1 MATNLY
7 IQTVSEANL
16 ASDTKALESG
26 TLTFSERAI
35 YLGIG
40 GKKVQYLGGSS
51 GSGGQVTADALQ
63 WIGSFASDDEA
74 KQQNKDNALFYN
86 STDGALKVLVGSQV
100 TTIITGGV
108 SVRDLEAI
116 KTQLNAKANSADV
129 YTKKEVYNKTEAD
142 KIAQD
147 SKTEVE
153 TIVTTKVTEEKTRA
167 EGVETQIKAE
177 LDAKTKA
184 VYHKA
189 NIALKAN
196 DFVIHANKVYLV
208 KEAFTTTDNF
218 DTDKAKLFDLAES
231 MSSSFSLVEYA
242 DNTPVSIHSGQ
253 QVLKDGKLYV
263 CKVDIEATSTWDV
276 DKTNMVD
283 LGSTIDLT
291 DYYNKAATDA
301 LLKQKM
307 NVITPGAGLKV
318 EQLDD
323 KVKMSADMSKEPIS
337 EKIVQYTLESSINAK
352 VPTVKT
358 DDTVINYGLFKKAE
372 QDIATNKANV
382 DKLLEKYEG
391 KVDEYFTMNPQK
403 LIIGAEGVE
412 KTLEFE
418 TNIPLANITVTWD
431 KPDKILLDLENKKF
445 SSLLAPV
452 EADYPIKAELTKS
465 SSGQVLVELI
475 FNYKED
481 GAQNSTSDYTKK
493 DYITVT
499 LMKDDSKMETNPT
512 GAFTW
517 LDDAVGMTM
526 QQIMEFLGIT
536 PMVLSSTGDEKF
548 KLNPN
553 DYTKQA
559 NGTTADRP
567 LGNDTVCKF
576 PVRGIKRWKNG
587 SVSFLS
593 ITDNPNAEA
602 QGFIYTTFYY
612 GNKRLTEFYLG
623 AYDAYEANGKLYSY
637 HDVAPKVNTTLT
649 QFRNLAKAR
658 GTGYQLVDGYMI
670 DYLQACYLMVHKS
683 ADCQTTVGMGIS
695 SGSAKVSGLADKF
708 GMNNELAT
716 DSDKKSTTQAVKC
729 LGIEN
734 LWGNVWTWVDGMYI
748 DNVYRIKKS
757 NNPDIFNDYGY
768 GYKICGT
775 GIGYGSSNGMLG
787 NISDVAWNDELGF
800 YPTSVQGGGQ
810 NKFYCDGLWQLS
822 DKCASFGG
830 CYADGLHVGVF
841 FWYLYSAAS
850 TSIVSFGSRLA
861 FKRLPK

>member
-116 KTQLNAKANSADV
+116 KTQLNTKANSADV
-129 YTKKEVYNKTEAD
+129 YTKTEVYNKTEAD

-147 SKTEVE
+147 SKAAVE
-153 TIVTTKVTEEKTRA
+153 AIVTEKVTAEKTRA

-184 VYHKA
+184 VYHRA

-276 DKTNMVD
+276 DKANMVD

-307 NVITPGAGLKV
+307 NVITPGAGVKV

-418 TNIPLANITVTWD
+418 TNIPLENITVTWD
-431 KPDKILLDLENKKF
+431 KPDKILLDLKNKKF

-567 LGNDTVCKF
+567 LGNDTMVKF
-576 PVRGIKRWKNG
+576 PIRGIKRWKNG

-593 ITDNPNAEA
+593 ITDNPNAEV

-658 GTGYQLVDGYMI
+658 GAGYQLVDGYMI

-683 ADCQTTVGMGIS
+683 ADCQTTVGNGRTSTSTI
-695 SGSAKVSGLADKF
+695 VSGLADKF

-716 DSDKKSTTQAVKC
+716 DEQKKANGAVKC

-734 LWGNVWTWVDGMYI
+734 LWGNVWNWVDGMYI

-768 GYKICGT
+768 GYKICGKGT
-775 GIGYGSSNGMLG
+775 EYGSSNGMLG
-787 NISDVAWNDELGF
+787 NVSDVAWNDELGF

-822 DKCASFGG
+822 DKCALFGG
-830 CYADGLHVGVF
+830 HCGHGLNDGVF
-841 FWYLYSAAS
+841 CWSLYPAAS
-850 TSIVSFGSRLA
+850 YSTVNIGSRLA

>member
-86 STDGALKVLVGSQV
+86 STEGALKVLVGSQV

-129 YTKKEVYNKTEAD
+129 YTKTEVYNKTEAD

-184 VYHKA
+184 VYHRA

-196 DFVIHANKVYLV
+196 DFVIRANKVYLV

-276 DKTNMVD
+276 DKANMVD

-307 NVITPGAGLKV
+307 NVITPGAGVKV

-352 VPTVKT
+352 VPNVKT

-418 TNIPLANITVTWD
+418 TNIPLANISVTWD
-431 KPDKILLDLENKKF
+431 KPDKILLDLKNKKF

-576 PVRGIKRWKNG
+576 PIRGIKRWKNG

-623 AYDAYEANGKLYSY
+623 AYDAYEANKKLYSY

-658 GTGYQLVDGYMI
+658 GAGYQLVDGYMI

-683 ADCQTTVGMGIS
+683 ADCQTTVGNGRTS
-695 SGSAKVSGLADKF
+695 TSAIVSGLADKF

-716 DSDKKSTTQAVKC
+716 DEQKKANGAVKC

-734 LWGNVWTWVDGMYI
+734 LWGNVWNWVDGMYI

-768 GYKICGT
+768 GYKICGKGT
-775 GIGYGSSNGMLG
+775 EYGSSNGMLG
-787 NISDVAWNDELGF
+787 NVSDVAWNDELGF

-810 NKFYCDGLWQLS
+810 NKFYCDGLWQSS
-822 DKCASFGG
+822 DRCALFGSS
-830 CYADGLHVGVF
+830 YLNGLNVGVF
-841 FWYLYSAAS
+841 CWGLNYAAS
-850 TSIVSFGSRLA
+850 YSYATFGSRLA

>member
-129 YTKKEVYNKTEAD
+129 YTKTEVYNKKEAD

-196 DFVIHANKVYLV
+196 DFVIHANKIYLV

-276 DKTNMVD
+276 DKANMVD

-307 NVITPGAGLKV
+307 NVITPGAGVKV

-352 VPTVKT
+352 IPTVKT

-418 TNIPLANITVTWD
+418 TNIPLENITVTWD
-431 KPDKILLDLENKKF
+431 KPDKILLDLKNKKF

-567 LGNDTVCKF
+567 LGNDTMVKF

-658 GTGYQLVDGYMI
+658 GAGYQLVDGYMI

-683 ADCQTTVGMGIS
+683 ADCQTTVGNGRTSTS
-695 SGSAKVSGLADKF
+695 SIVSGLADKF

-716 DSDKKSTTQAVKC
+716 DEQKKANGAVKC

-734 LWGNVWTWVDGMYI
+734 LWGNVWNCVDGMYI

-768 GYKICGT
+768 GYKICGKGT
-775 GIGYGSSNGMLG
+775 EYGSSNVVLG
-787 NISDVAWNDELGF
+787 NVSDVAWNDELGF

-810 NKFYCDGLWQLS
+810 NKFYCDGLWQLP
-822 DKCASFGG
+822 DRCARFGG
-830 CYADGLHVGVF
+830 GYVDGLYAGVF
-841 FWYLYSAAS
+841 YWNLSNYAS
-850 TSIVSFGSRLA
+850 TPTADIGSRLA

>member
-86 STDGALKVLVGSQV
+86 STEGALKVLVGSQV

-116 KTQLNAKANSADV
+116 KTQLNTKANSADV
-129 YTKKEVYNKTEAD
+129 YTKTEVYNKTEAD

-184 VYHKA
+184 VYHRA

-196 DFVIHANKVYLV
+196 DFVIRANKVYLV

-276 DKTNMVD
+276 DKANMVD

-307 NVITPGAGLKV
+307 NVITPGAGVKV

-352 VPTVKT
+352 VPNVKT

-418 TNIPLANITVTWD
+418 TNIPLANISVTWD

-567 LGNDTVCKF
+567 LGNDTMVKF

-623 AYDAYEANGKLYSY
+623 AYDAYEANKKLYSY

-658 GTGYQLVDGYMI
+658 GAGYQLVDGYMI

-683 ADCQTTVGMGIS
+683 ADCQTTVGNGRTS
-695 SGSAKVSGLADKF
+695 TSAIVSGLADKF

-716 DSDKKSTTQAVKC
+716 DEQKKANGAVKC

-734 LWGNVWTWVDGMYI
+734 LWGNVWNWVDGMYI

-768 GYKICGT
+768 GYKICGKGT
-775 GIGYGSSNGMLG
+775 EYGSSNGMLG
-787 NISDVAWNDELGF
+787 NVSDVAWNDELGF

-822 DKCASFGG
+822 DRCAIFGG
-830 CYADGLHVGVF
+830 CYIDGLNDGVF
-841 FWYLYSAAS
+841 CWFLNHTAS
-850 TSIVSFGSRLA
+850 VSYATVGSRLA

>member
-86 STDGALKVLVGSQV
+86 STEGALKVLVGLQV

-184 VYHKA
+184 VYHRA

-196 DFVIHANKVYLV
+196 DFVIHANKIYLV

-276 DKTNMVD
+276 DKANMVD

-307 NVITPGAGLKV
+307 NVITPGAGVKV

-352 VPTVKT
+352 VPNVKT

-418 TNIPLANITVTWD
+418 TNIPLENITVTWD

-567 LGNDTVCKF
+567 LGNDTMVKF
-576 PVRGIKRWKNG
+576 PIRGIKRWKNG

-623 AYDAYEANGKLYSY
+623 AYDAYEANSKLYSY

-683 ADCQTTVGMGIS
+683 ADCKTTVGNGRIS
-695 SGSAKVSGLADKF
+695 TSAIVSGLADKF

-716 DSDKKSTTQAVKC
+716 NEQKKANGAVKC

-775 GIGYGSSNGMLG
+775 GIGYGLNGSISNFV
-787 NISDVAWNDELGF
+787 SDVAWNDELGF
-800 YPTSVQGGGQ
+800 YPTSVQGGRQ

-822 DKCASFGG
+822 DKCVLFGG
-830 CYADGLHVGVF
+830 CYLHGLDVGVF
-841 FWYLYSAAS
+841 YWNLFNAAS
-850 TSIVSFGSRLA
+850 ASDAHFGSRLA

>member
-196 DFVIHANKVYLV
+196 DFVIHANKIYLV

-276 DKTNMVD
+276 DKANMVD

-307 NVITPGAGLKV
+307 NVITPGAGIKV

-567 LGNDTVCKF
+567 LGNDTIVKF
-576 PVRGIKRWKNG
+576 PIRGIKRWKNG

-658 GTGYQLVDGYMI
+658 GAGYQLVDGYMI

-716 DSDKKSTTQAVKC
+716 DEQKKANGAVKC

-768 GYKICGT
+768 GYKICGKGT
-775 GIGYGSSNGMLG
+775 EYGSSNGMLG
-787 NISDVAWNDELGF
+787 NVSDVAWNDELGF

-822 DKCASFGG
+822 DKCALFGG
-830 CYADGLHVGVF
+830 CYLNGLIVGVF
-841 FWYLYSAAS
+841 CWDLGTTASGSAVY
-850 TSIVSFGSRLA
+850 IGSRLA

>member
-86 STDGALKVLVGSQV
+86 STEGALKVLVGSQV

-108 SVRDLEAI
+108 SVRDLESL
-116 KTQLNAKANSADV
+116 KTQLNAKADSSGV
-129 YTKKEVYNKTEAD
+129 YTKAEVYNKTEAD

-167 EGVETQIKAE
+167 EGIETQIKAE

-184 VYHKA
+184 VYHRA

-196 DFVIHANKVYLV
+196 DFVIHANKIYLV

-242 DNTPVSIHSGQ
+242 DNIPVSIHSGQ

-276 DKTNMVD
+276 DKDSMVD

-418 TNIPLANITVTWD
+418 TNIPLENITVTWD
-431 KPDKILLDLENKKF
+431 KPDKILLDLKNKKF

-576 PVRGIKRWKNG
+576 PIRGIKRWKNG

-649 QFRNLAKAR
+649 KFRNLAKAR

-683 ADCQTTVGMGIS
+683 ADCQTTVGNGRTSTSVI
-695 SGSAKVSGLADKF
+695 VSGLADKF

-716 DSDKKSTTQAVKC
+716 DEQKKANGAVKC

-768 GYKICGT
+768 GYKICGKGT
-775 GIGYGSSNGMLG
+775 EYGTSNGMLG
-787 NISDVAWNDELGF
+787 NVSDVAWNDELGF

-810 NKFYCDGLWQLS
+810 NKFYCDGLWQLP
-822 DKCASFGG
+822 DKCALFGG
-830 CYADGLHVGVF
+830 GYVHGLNGGVF
-841 FWYLYSAAS
+841 CWILDAAAS
-850 TSIVSFGSRLA
+850 SSAVSVGSRLA

>member
-7 IQTVSEANL
+7 FQTVSEANIGT
-16 ASDTKALESG
+16 DTKALEAG
-26 TLTFSERAI
+26 VMTFSERAI

-40 GKKVQYLGGSS
+40 GKKVQYLVGSSS

-86 STDGALKVLVGSQV
+86 STEGALKVLVGSQV

-116 KTQLNAKANSADV
+116 KTQLNTKANSADV
-129 YTKKEVYNKTEAD
+129 YTKTEVYNKTEAD

-184 VYHKA
+184 VYHRA

-218 DTDKAKLFDLAES
+218 DTDKAKLFNLAES
-231 MSSSFSLVEYA
+231 MSSAFSLVEYA
-242 DNTPVSIHSGQ
+242 DNIPVSIHSGQ

-276 DKTNMVD
+276 DKANMVD

-352 VPTVKT
+352 VPNVKT

-418 TNIPLANITVTWD
+418 TNIPLENITVTWD
-431 KPDKILLDLENKKF
+431 NPDKILLDLKNKKF
-445 SSLLAPV
+445 SSLLTPV

-499 LMKDDSKMETNPT
+499 LMKDDSKMEINPT

-567 LGNDTVCKF
+567 LGNDTMVKF

-623 AYDAYEANGKLYSY
+623 AYDAYEANKKLYSY

-658 GTGYQLVDGYMI
+658 GAGYQLVDGYMI

-734 LWGNVWTWVDGMYI
+734 LWGNVWNWVDGMYI

-775 GIGYGSSNGMLG
+775 GIGYGSSDRM
-787 NISDVAWNDELGF
+787 
-800 YPTSVQGGGQ
+800 
-810 NKFYCDGLWQLS
+810 
-822 DKCASFGG
+822 
-830 CYADGLHVGVF
+830 
-841 FWYLYSAAS
+841 
-850 TSIVSFGSRLA
+850 
-861 FKRLPK
+861 